1 MTMKLKLLAVAVAAA
16 ITTPAAFAE
25 SSSSV
30 KAGKGITVKTGD
42 TSLNI
47 GGRIQLDADWFDGD
61 AFSKGDVSGSD
72 SEVRRARLFAKGKI
86 GSDWEAKIRADF
98 KEDGSTKVDEAW
110 VKFKGWDFADLTIGT
125 HKANFGLETQTSSKD
140 ITAIE
145 RTMSSNAFAIG
156 NKKGIAL
163 GKANKDYTWGLGV
176 YDLGDEGG
184 HIATGITGRLTFS
197 PINTKE
203 EVFHIGA
210 GFAKQ
215 RLAGNEFKNADQR
228 LEVHLADEK
237 AGSGTILGESFT
249 GYNLEVAYAAGP
261 FHAQAEYF
269 DGETDGSNWTNDV
282 DVEGYY
288 AQFGYIITGE
298 SRPYSG
304 GKFKRVKP
312 KGKDGAWEVFGRYSQ
327 YEPGQDEATAF
338 TLGLNYYA
346 NNAIRVGVNYIMGD
360 LEEGGVDKDGD
371 AIAVRVQYVF

>member
-1 MTMKLKLLAVAVAAA
+1 MKLKLLAVAVAAA

-25 SSSSV
+25 SSTSV

-61 AFSKGDVSGSD
+61 AFSKGNVSGSD

-163 GKANKDYTWGLGV
+163 GKANKDYTWGLGL
-176 YDLGDEGG
+176 YDLGEEGG
-184 HIATGITGRLTFS
+184 NIATGFTGRFTFS

-215 RLAGNEFKNADQR
+215 RLAGDVFKNADQR
-228 LEVHLADEK
+228 LEVHTADEK
-237 AGSGTILGESFT
+237 VGSGSITGQSFT
-249 GYNLEVAYAAGP
+249 GYNLEVAYSAGP
-261 FHAQAEYF
+261 FHTQAEYF
-269 DGETDGSNWTNDV
+269 DGEVDNGANDTSI
-282 DVEGYY
+282 EGYY

-304 GKFKRVKP
+304 GKFKRVSP
-312 KGKDGAWEVFGRYSQ
+312 KGKGGAWEVFGRYSQ

-360 LEEGGVDKDGD
+360 LEEGGVDKDGNS
-371 AIAVRVQYVF
+371 IAVRLQYVF